1 MTAREDRPRDR
12 PARRDVWL
20 AGPDDVVYVINEEA
34 VARLRAV
41 MAAAARPGPRRRGAA
56 VRRHE
61 HIAAVASRS

>member
-1 MTAREDRPRDR
+1 MSAGEDRPRER

-20 AGPDDVVYVINEEA
+20 AGPEDVVYEIDEEA

-41 MAAAARPGPRRRGAA
+41 MAAPPRPRPRRRRAV

-61 HIAAVASRS
+61 HAAAMASRS